1 MLTPRFRSYHAT
13 DSESEPH
20 VRVTTAFNKMLSIP
34 SATVASVEF
43 TSEGVVVGLRRRRGR
58 PVCPC
63 GQKASGAY
71 DSSVRRWRHLDLGA
85 CKLLLQAQI
94 RRLDC
99 RRCGRVRTE
108 AVPWARPRAR
118 HSRDFEDVVAWLAQ
132 RSDKTTISRLL
143 RTSWE
148 TVAGIVER
156 VVAEQIDTRRLAGL
170 LRIGVDEVSYRKG
183 HRYLTVVADHD
194 QAGRVVWAAEGKNA
208 ATLEAFYDELG
219 EAGCAQL
226 QAVSMDLGAA
236 FKKATNTKAP
246 QARQCV
252 DPFHLVA
259 LANEAINKARRWA
272 WNIERDKARQA
283 AVLAGAKRRGR
294 PPAGSPPPAR
304 DQARWVKHTRWALLK
319 DPNALKPS
327 QLEVLHELRRNG
339 SVLYRCW
346 QLKEGLRDLYRLPDP
361 ADAEHHLDWWLAWA
375 CRSRIPA
382 FVTLSKTVRAN
393 RDRILAAIELG
404 LSNSKLEGLNSKIR
418 LINHRGYGHH
428 SAAALIAMIYL
439 CCGGLTIAL
448 PTER

>member
-1 MLTPRFRSYHAT
+1 M
-13 DSESEPH
+13 
-20 VRVTTAFNKMLSIP
+20 RVTTAFNKILSIP

-43 TSEGVVVGLRRRRGR
+43 TPEGVVVGVRRRRGR
-58 PVCPC
+58 ARCPC
-63 GQKASGAY
+63 GARASGCY
-71 DSSVRRWRHLDLGA
+71 DSSVRRWRHLDLGSS
-85 CKLLLQAQI
+85 KLWLQAEI
-94 RRLDC
+94 RRVDC

-108 AVPWARPRAR
+108 TVPWARPRAR
-118 HSRDFEDVVAWLAQ
+118 NSRDFEDVVAWLAQ
-132 RSDKTTISRLL
+132 RTDKTTITALL

-148 TVAGIVER
+148 TVAGIVKR
-156 VVAEQIDTRRLAGL
+156 VVAEHVDTARLDGL

-194 QAGRVVWAAEGKNA
+194 RAGRVVWAAEGKNA
-208 ATLEAFYDELG
+208 ATLEAFYDQLG
-219 EAGCAQL
+219 EAGCQQL

-236 FKKATNTKAP
+236 FKKATDTKAP

-272 WNIERDKARQA
+272 WNLERDKARATA
-283 AVLAGAKRRGR
+283 ALAGPAPRGR
-294 PPAGSPPPAR
+294 PPAGAPPPAR
-304 DQARWVKHTRWALLK
+304 DQARWVKHSRWALLK
-319 DPNALKPS
+319 DPDTLKPS
-327 QLEVLHELRRNG
+327 QLEVLHELRRSG

-361 ADAEHHLDWWLAWA
+361 ADAEHHLNWWLAWA

-393 RDRILAAIELG
+393 RERILAAVELG

-428 SAAALIAMIYL
+428 SAPAVIAMIYL
-439 CCGGLTIAL
+439 CCGGLTIQL